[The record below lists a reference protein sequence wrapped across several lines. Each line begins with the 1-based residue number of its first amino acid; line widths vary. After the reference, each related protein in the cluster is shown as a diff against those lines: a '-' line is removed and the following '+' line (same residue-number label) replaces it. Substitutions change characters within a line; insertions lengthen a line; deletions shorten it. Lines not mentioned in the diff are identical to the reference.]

1 MQVVSDADIIIHL
14 SRLGRL
20 SLLQSLYT
28 KIVIPEYV
36 KSEILNR
43 DNADIQKAIN
53 SFINVVI
60 TSNDK
65 AEKIAKKHGIHIG
78 EAHVKTLGKELKS
91 SLFLSNEKK
100 VRKTAKDEGFKVVGT
115 IGIILRSVKKG
126 IIEKSEAYSILKK
139 MKSQHFRIHPDIIE
153 KALMVLKDI

>member
-1 MQVVSDADIIIHL
+1 M
-14 SRLGRL
+14 
-20 SLLQSLYT
+20 YT

-60 TSNDK
+60 TSNDQTD
-65 AEKIAKKHGIHIG
+65 KIAKKHGIHIG
-78 EAHVKTLGKELKS
+78 EAHVKTLGEELKS

-139 MKSQHFRIHPDIIE
+139 MKSQYFRIHPDIIE
-153 KALMVLKDI
+153 KALIVLKDI